1 MDDGSPSATAQRV
14 AARRL
19 GFERQEAPFGDPSAD
34 ERLARDVA
42 SSLLAS
48 SFAPPPDDPMAR
60 YLKARTAFF
69 DRVIL
74 NALDREV
81 GQVVIAGAGYDGRAL
96 RYAKEGVKWFEVD
109 RPATQADKRAR
120 LERLGIG
127 AAHVTFVAADFREP
141 GLGPAIV
148 ACGYE
153 PAAPSLILLEGVAV
167 YLDLPV
173 LESVLTELRG
183 LSTVGCRLAVSF
195 SVSGGS
201 ADSDAR
207 REQFQ
212 AGVGALGEPASTFLG
227 PEESAAVLARCGW
240 EVREISDKARLAG
253 FVVAEPGW
261 PPSGG
266 AKRAS
271 RGRDRTAELME
282 LMHHRAG
289 IEALPAHLE
298 RTYAIKV
305 ERVSQLDLGVF
316 RVDRA
321 GGPSWV
327 ARVFPPARSLEVVK
341 GDAEILAHLE
351 QRGFPAE
358 RLARSDPVS
367 VHEDQAVLVT
377 VFAPGEAL
385 PGDETTFKMFGDLLG
400 RLHTLHAIPTAPTA
414 PQPVAPQPVAPQP
427 VAPQPAAPQPAA
439 AQPTA
444 PQPPAG
450 VALTTATAALARPGG
465 AWHHLVPQ
473 GSYSEEIAAARALL
487 EEARP
492 RVPLSRMAQYEALRE
507 ELARADGGAGLPVG
521 LVHPDFVPANGVASP
536 EGDVVVVDWAGAG
549 SGPGCRASPS
559 CCGPRPARG
568 AAVSKPSSPATAS
581 TSSSKPRNSTG
592 WRQFCPSAGRSSRL
606 GRSSS
611 GGGGWPGWPMS
622 CPTGGPERP
631 TWRPGCVSCADERPV
646 ACAAT
651 QGREPNKGRRGQ
663 SCVLRIFAWC
673 AGFGYPG
680 PGEFH
685 GRPGWVRR
693 WWRRRV
699 ART

>member
-1 MDDGSPSATAQRV
+1 VDDGSPSATAQRV

-42 SSLLAS
+42 GSLLTGS
-48 SFAPPPDDPMAR
+48 SAPPPDDPMAR

-69 DRVIL
+69 DRVLL

-81 GQVVIAGAGYDGRAL
+81 GQVVIAGAGYDARAL
-96 RYAKEGVKWFEVD
+96 RYAKAGVKWFEVD
-109 RPATQADKRAR
+109 HPATQADKRAR

-127 AAHVTFVAADFREP
+127 AGHITFVAADFREP
-141 GLGPAIV
+141 GLGQAII
-148 ACGYE
+148 AGGYE

-201 ADSDAR
+201 ADRDAR

-227 PEESAAVLARCGW
+227 PEESAALLARSGW
-240 EVREISDKARLAG
+240 AVREISDKARLAG

-261 PPSGG
+261 PPSSG
-266 AKRAS
+266 AKLVP
-271 RGRDRTAELME
+271 RGRARTEELME
-282 LMHHRAG
+282 LVQPRAG

-327 ARVFPPARSLEVVK
+327 ARVFPRARSLEVVK

-358 RLARSDPVS
+358 RLAHPDPVS

-377 VFAPGEAL
+377 VFAPGEAP

-400 RLHTLHAIPTAPTA
+400 RLHTLHTMPTAPTT
-414 PQPVAPQPVAPQP
+414 PQPTAP
-427 VAPQPAAPQPAA
+427 
-439 AQPTA
+439 QPTA

-450 VALTTATAALARPGG
+450 VAPPTATAALARPGG

-473 GSYSEEIAAARALL
+473 GGYSEEIAAARALL

-492 RVPLSRMAQYEALRE
+492 RVPPSRMVQYEALRE
-507 ELARADGGAGLPVG
+507 ELVRADDGAGLPVG
-521 LVHPDFVPANGVASP
+521 LVHPDFVPVNGVASP

-549 SGPGCRASPS
+549 SGPRLPSLAFLLWAAAGAGSGCVKAVFSGYR
-559 CCGPRPARG
+559 RHVQLEPAELDRLE
-568 AAVSKPSSPATAS
+568 AALPVRWTLIQAWSVLVGRRRLAGVADELP
-581 TSSSKPRNSTG
+581 
-592 WRQFCPSAGRSSRL
+592 AGRAR
-606 GRSSS
+606 
-611 GGGGWPGWPMS
+611 
-622 CPTGGPERP
+622 
-631 TWRPGCVSCADERPV
+631 AAHV
-646 ACAAT
+646 AARV
-651 QGREPNKGRRGQ
+651 RELCG
-663 SCVLRIFAWC
+663 
-673 AGFGYPG
+673 
-680 PGEFH
+680 
-685 GRPGWVRR
+685 
-693 WWRRRV
+693 
-699 ART
+699 